1 MFSSVSMTLE
11 FEIILFSPKYV
22 INDSSVHEHL
32 NYNLLKIS
40 IKIKINAFNI
50 MHTYMVPS
58 LG

>member
-1 MFSSVSMTLE
+1 MTLE

-50 MHTYMVPS
+50 MYTYMVPS